1 MSSRF
6 LRLALPAAAAMAL
19 SGPAFAQG
27 APQGVPQPAPM
38 QKSAE
43 KTAPAGDPAAGQEIY
58 SETCEM
64 CHGADGKGGRGG
76 GVPFSDA
83 LSAEDIVQTATA
95 GRNAMP
101 AFETIYSDKELHDV
115 AAYITQ
121 KLVKGGKG

>member
-6 LRLALPAAAAMAL
+6 LRLALPAAVAVMAL
-19 SGPAFAQG
+19 TGPAFAEGAPQG
-27 APQGVPQPAPM
+27 APQPAPA
-38 QKSAE
+38 QKAAE
-43 KTAPAGDPAAGQEIY
+43 KTAPAGDWKAGQEIY

-83 LSAEDIVQTATA
+83 LSAEDIVQTATT

-101 AFETIYSDKELHDV
+101 AFETIY
-115 AAYITQ
+115 
-121 KLVKGGKG
+121 